1 MGIFFDI
8 TRILG
13 VRLLQLQQ
21 DAWYLVKEHI
31 GSDYQTVLQTEFQTY
46 VGNPGYRIE
55 YAHPASTTYSPADE
69 KSMLIW
75 SAATS

>member
-8 TRILG
+8 THILG
-13 VRLLQLQQ
+13 IRLLQLQQ

-46 VGNPGYRIE
+46 VGNPEYRIE
-55 YAHPASTTYSPADE
+55 YAHPASTTYNPADE